1 MPENF
6 PNLNVAQTSIA
17 RANGILI
24 RSDLNDELAFYIL
37 TDTPSAVYLWD
48 CIEDAIKEFNGN

>member
-1 MPENF
+1 MLHRHRLPE
-6 PNLNVAQTSIA
+6 LH
-17 RANGILI
+17 GILI